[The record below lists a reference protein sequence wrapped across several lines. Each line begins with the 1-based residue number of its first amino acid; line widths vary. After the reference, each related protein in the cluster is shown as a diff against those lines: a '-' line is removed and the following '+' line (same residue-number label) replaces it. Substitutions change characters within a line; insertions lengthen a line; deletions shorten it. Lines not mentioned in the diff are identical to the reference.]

1 MAFLKISY
9 IAIIVFLLFLSI
21 YVNDIY
27 SVYMFIKI
35 KNRNMTGVKSYLI
48 LGICN
53 DHPRIHEQIEKKSCI
68 SLNIHLQ

>member
-1 MAFLKISY
+1 M
-9 IAIIVFLLFLSI
+9 VFLLFLSI

-27 SVYMFIKI
+27 SVYTFIKV
-35 KNRNMTGVKSYLI
+35 KNRNMTDVKSYLI

-53 DHPRIHEQIEKKSCI
+53 DHPQIHEQSKKTSCS